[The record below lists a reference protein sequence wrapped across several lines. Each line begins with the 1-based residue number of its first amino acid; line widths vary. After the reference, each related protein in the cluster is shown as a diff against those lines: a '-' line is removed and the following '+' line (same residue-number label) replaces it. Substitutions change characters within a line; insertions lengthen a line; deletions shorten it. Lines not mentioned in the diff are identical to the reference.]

1 MFDRDKKNG
10 PAMGEASLID
20 SDMRITGSVTSVGD
34 IILAGSVEGEI
45 KCRNLF
51 VEDQAI
57 LTGTIEAEETVVSGQ
72 VNGQVNA
79 ETLRI
84 TNTGVFDGVI
94 KARGIEVESGA
105 HVTAKFR
112 KRRR

>member
-10 PAMGEASLID
+10 ATAGEASLID
-20 SDMRITGSVTSVGD
+20 TDMRITGSVTSVGD
-34 IILAGSVEGEI
+34 IILAGSVDGEI
-45 KCRNLF
+45 KCRNLI
-51 VEDQAI
+51 VEDQAT

-72 VNGQVNA
+72 VNGEVNA
-79 ETLRI
+79 DTLRI

-94 KARGIEVESGA
+94 KTKGIEVENGA

>member
-10 PAMGEASLID
+10 QGASEASLID
-20 SDMRITGSVTSVGD
+20 TDMRITGSVTSVGD

-45 KCRNLF
+45 KCRNLY
-51 VEDQAI
+51 VEDQAV
-57 LTGTIEAEETVVSGQ
+57 LTGTIEAQETVVSGQ
-72 VNGQVNA
+72 VNGEVNA

-94 KARGIEVESGA
+94 KTKGIKVEKGA

>member
-10 PAMGEASLID
+10 PGASEASLID
-20 SDMRITGSVTSVGD
+20 TDMRITGSVTSVGD
-34 IILAGSVEGEI
+34 IVLAGSVEGEI
-45 KCRNLF
+45 KCRNLI
-51 VEDQAI
+51 VEEKAV
-57 LTGTIEAEETVVSGQ
+57 LTGTIEAEETIVSGQ
-72 VNGQVNA
+72 VNGEVNA

-84 TNTGVFDGVI
+84 TNTGIFDGVI
-94 KARGIEVESGA
+94 KTSGIEVENGA